1 MAWLPTSGANTVKG
15 DNSVGWPLS
24 LCACSPLHG
33 ELRIFWISKQ
43 GSIDYAAFKANDN
56 QWLSGTVC
64 HNPDILPHHG
74 LKHADACH
82 DIVFVVRHDG
92 QLGGFCWPASDKAN
106 YFVKQRPEGAD
117 LFVDL
122 NSVHYTGNKLHFTGH
137 GFVRNQP
144 LVIEMSQ
151 MSGEVHNGEFNIVV
165 TAGGVF

>member
-15 DNSVGWPLS
+15 DNSVLWPLS

-43 GSIDYAAFKANDN
+43 GRIDYAAFKANDN

-64 HNPDILPHHG
+64 HNPTFFLTMDSRSSAAI
-74 LKHADACH
+74 A
-82 DIVFVVRHDG
+82 
-92 QLGGFCWPASDKAN
+92 ASSN
-106 YFVKQRPEGAD
+106 YIVKQRPEGAD

-144 LVIEMSQ
+144 YALDVIYQLIIAVDS
-151 MSGEVHNGEFNIVV
+151 
-165 TAGGVF
+165 